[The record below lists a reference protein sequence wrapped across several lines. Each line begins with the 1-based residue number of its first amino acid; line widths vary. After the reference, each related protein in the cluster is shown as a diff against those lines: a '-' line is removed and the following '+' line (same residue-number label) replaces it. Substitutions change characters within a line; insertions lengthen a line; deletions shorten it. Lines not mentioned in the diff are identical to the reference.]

1 MNKCFT
7 VILQALCLLFVCG
20 CHSSLVVKEGSTFKD
35 KKSFYVQ
42 SPKNQDY
49 AFMRNTADRGKALNG
64 KMVDYIIE
72 VLSERGMVCV
82 NDISAAQVIFTP
94 VWGESL
100 VFEENAHSST
110 PQAASTLEIQTAFTP
125 NQDWQWRGLST
136 KNITA
141 HNLSEAKI
149 KEAVDMCLEGFPP
162 EDHPSASDIY
172 KAKQAEEKSKEENPF
187 EHIVVEA
194 PKKAQEK
201 EIAPKAESK
210 KAESANPQAV
220 KKPAKVEQVDKD
232 NPFADIVVENPD
244 AWKKFSI
251 YDDAPESAANIEK
264 REKAAAQKAKQAA
277 EKSGK

>member
-1 MNKCFT
+1 MNKCFSI
-7 VILQALCLLFVCG
+7 ILQALCLLFVCG
-20 CHSSLVVKEGSTFKD
+20 CHSSLVVKEGAAFKG

-64 KMVDYIIE
+64 KMVEYIIE

-82 NDISAAQVIFTP
+82 NDISAAEVIFTP

-100 VFEENAHSST
+100 EFDENAHSTT
-110 PQAASTLEIQTAFTP
+110 PQASSTLEIQAAFKP
-125 NQDWQWRGLST
+125 NQEWQWRGLST
-136 KNITA
+136 ESITA
-141 HNLSEAKI
+141 YNLSETKI

-162 EDHPSASDIY
+162 EDHPSGRDVY
-172 KAKQAEEKSKEENPF
+172 KAKEAEKKAKEENPF

-194 PKKAQEK
+194 PKKAE
-201 EIAPKAESK
+201 AANTKAEAK
-210 KAESANPQAV
+210 KAETV

-251 YDDAPESAANIEK
+251 YDDAPESAANVEK
-264 REKAAAQKAKQAA
+264 REKAAAAQKAKQAA